1 MSFPPGRL
9 PPYIVTSP
17 RNVSC
22 SNVVPEWSDARG
34 PAWDTEAVPTEH
46 DSEIVDVT
54 DAGRPTTGVA
64 VLVVGTDDWA
74 IEQAASSIA
83 SAGHTVLRCHEP
95 GEPAFPC
102 NGVRP
107 DRVCPLDQGFGVV
120 VTMRARPTPQPTQ
133 SEFGVTCAIRAGVPL
148 VVGGIT
154 EGNPFKE
161 WAQSVDPQINIRT
174 AVALAQAVRST
185 EAVG

>member
-1 MSFPPGRL
+1 MSLELDAPHEMAVESDL
-9 PPYIVTSP
+9 S
-17 RNVSC
+17 
-22 SNVVPEWSDARG
+22 VPALS
-34 PAWDTEAVPTEH
+34 
-46 DSEIVDVT
+46 
-54 DAGRPTTGVA
+54 

-74 IEQAASSIA
+74 IEQAARSMA
-83 SAGHTVLRCHEP
+83 SAGYEVLRCHEP

-107 DRVCPLDQGFGVV
+107 DRVCPLDRGFAVA

-154 EGNPFKE
+154 EGNPFKDL
-161 WAQSVDPQINIRT
+161 SHRVDPKIDIAT
-174 AVALAQAVRST
+174 AVAGAHAIRSVESVR
-185 EAVG
+185 GNP